1 MATRGQFGTVGHPV
15 LESTWPIPTPN
26 EVDLYRLQSN
36 LWRVCYPFEAI
47 QRPILCWWQRTKRGG
62 ASKVWNLVSWYQQRR
77 RCEGVLGEKRHYRGV
92 PLRAGSATETLSD
105 PSALSGHRV
114 LDIFKVP
121 LEPGSASPQIL
132 LLVSCSATVTW
143 DKPNIPQLCSQAF
156 PEGFTNYNTW
166 GGGFFTSTYGWRYTF
181 LDVRVRRKQQVP
193 VQRETTHV

>member
-92 PLRAGSATETLSD
+92 PLRAGSATETLSLTHQRSLVTGSWTSLKYLLSLVLLHLKFSSWFHALPQSLETNQTFHNYAVK
-105 PSALSGHRV
+105 PSLR
-114 LDIFKVP
+114 
-121 LEPGSASPQIL
+121 GSQI
-132 LLVSCSATVTW
+132 TTRGG
-143 DKPNIPQLCSQAF
+143 
-156 PEGFTNYNTW
+156 EGSSHLHMDGDTP
-166 GGGFFTSTYGWRYTF
+166 S
-181 LDVRVRRKQQVP
+181 
-193 VQRETTHV
+193 